1 MKKLAYLEG
10 LRGIAALIVVLH
22 HLVLLFY
29 PVLNYGEE
37 NNTLSK
43 HISISPL
50 NIFYN
55 GDFAVCLFFVL
66 SGYVLSY
73 KYVFSNN
80 PKILIGYAIKRY
92 FRLMPLIAASVIF
105 VFVVVKLNLFNRAS
119 LTSIRGSDDWLN
131 DLFKCDTSVV
141 TLIKDVFY
149 GVLFFGNNQYN
160 PVVWSMKI
168 EFIGSVL
175 LFVFLLANHK
185 IKPKWILF
193 ILAFILAFYFKQY
206 YYIAFLLG
214 YALCAL
220 NKSKQLEISSTI
232 IKLMLLVIA
241 IMLCSFPATWQYW
254 DSSIYCFM
262 HFSAID
268 LYSFYHVI
276 GSTLLLLLIINHQP
290 SIHFLSTRPVLFL
303 GKISFSMYLFH
314 LILLVLIANPLFLA
328 LLPHLGYHFSFL
340 TSVMLTLPII
350 GLVSNIA
357 NRFIDQ
363 PALQIANKVEAF
375 TLKALFK
382 QNK

>member
-10 LRGIAALIVVLH
+10 LRGIAALIVVFH

-37 NNTLSK
+37 NNSISK
-43 HISISPL
+43 YISISPL

-73 KYVFSNN
+73 KYIFSND
-80 PKILIGYAIKRY
+80 PKILFGYAVKRY

-105 VFVVVKLNLFNRAS
+105 VFVVVKLNLINRTL
-119 LTSIRGSDDWLN
+119 LTSIRGSDGWLN
-131 DLFKCDTSVV
+131 DLFKCDTSFV

-160 PVVWSMKI
+160 PVVWSMKV
-168 EFIGSVL
+168 EFIGSML
-175 LFVFLLANHK
+175 LFAFLLLNHK

-193 ILAFILAFYFKQY
+193 ILAFVAAFYFKQY

-220 NKSKQLEISSTI
+220 NKNKQFEIRSTVV
-232 IKLMLLVIA
+232 KLILLAIA

-262 HFSAID
+262 HFNAID
-268 LYSFYHVI
+268 LYSFYHVV
-276 GSTLLLLLIINHQP
+276 GSALLLLLIINHQP
-290 SIHFLSTRPVLFL
+290 SIHFLSTKPVLFL
-303 GKISFSMYLFH
+303 GTISFPMYLFH
-314 LILLVLIANPLFLA
+314 LVLLVLIANPIFWVFF
-328 LLPHLGYHFSFL
+328 PYLGNHFSAVI
-340 TSVMLTLPII
+340 SVILTLPII
-350 GLVSNIA
+350 GFVSYIA
-357 NRFIDQ
+357 NRFVDQ
-363 PALQIANKVEAF
+363 PALQFANKIEASV
-375 TLKALFK
+375 LLALFK
-382 QNK
+382 KKI